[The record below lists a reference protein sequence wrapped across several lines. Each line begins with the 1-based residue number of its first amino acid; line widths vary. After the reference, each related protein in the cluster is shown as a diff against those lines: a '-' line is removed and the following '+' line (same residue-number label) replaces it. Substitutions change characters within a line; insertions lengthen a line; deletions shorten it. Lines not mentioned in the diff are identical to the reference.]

1 MQKEKL
7 QMRSRSHD
15 FIRGFSFY
23 SAKHVIFHLQPTLL
37 PLADSAY
44 ESLPVRE
51 SLLRSLLLSEFQ
63 NPEPAPL
70 NTIG

>member
-1 MQKEKL
+1 MQKRETVVGSCL
-7 QMRSRSHD
+7 HD
-15 FIRGFSFY
+15 LIRGFSFY